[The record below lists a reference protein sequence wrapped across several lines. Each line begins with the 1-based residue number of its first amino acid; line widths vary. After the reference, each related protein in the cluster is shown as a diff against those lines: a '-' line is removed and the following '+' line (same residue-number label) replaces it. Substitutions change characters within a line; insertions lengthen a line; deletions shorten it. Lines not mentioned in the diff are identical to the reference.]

1 MGLIVVVDMD
11 LGPLPSLAVALFVL
25 LAAAAWTGIVATDLG
40 LGAKDRLLLQKDIWI
55 VLAVSAVVVVM
66 VTVRTVNML
75 RCGGAGLRD
84 SGFRGAWWGL
94 L

>member
-75 RCGGAGLRD
+75 RCGGAGLSY
-84 SGFRGAWWGL
+84 SGFRGALWGL

>member
-25 LAAAAWTGIVATDLG
+25 FAAAAWTGIVATDLG

-75 RCGGAGLRD
+75 RCGGAGLRC
-84 SGFRGAWWGL
+84 GRFRGTLWGL

>member
-25 LAAAAWTGIVATDLG
+25 LAAATWAGVVATDLG

-55 VLAVSAVVVVM
+55 VLAVFAMVVVM
-66 VTVRTVNML
+66 VTVRAVNML
-75 RCGGAGLRD
+75 RCGRAGLRY
-84 SGFRGAWWGL
+84 SGFRGALWGL